1 MAYVDGRVSIDA
13 DSDCGSAGDIC
24 DADGRY
30 LISPQPEPVPEWFAQ
45 ALDEHFA
52 GAGVPRE
59 YAFCVRVRSLLDQP
73 QKIELRFHFTA
84 TNGRNYMAPPY
95 WLCRGG
101 RWRTI
106 AADDTDYVTEKYAD
120 ICCFL
125 TPGETVW
132 LANKPYVRPADIEEE
147 IDELVDRFP
156 FFYRRELGRTAE
168 GRPIIALETDARED
182 AIAVGATMQP
192 AEPGA
197 RPVLAVAHSLTD
209 RSALSEKMLQRFQF
223 CFIPMPNPD
232 GAATGRSLT
241 NAQGEVPMFSFERL
255 LAGREAPAETEA
267 VWRYMEA
274 LVPAAYMEFHPHYQ
288 DVQKHKLN
296 PMALDWYPAA
306 MHERVKRVEDTL
318 IGLNDA
324 WRVTHLEPSLPLG
337 DCGKF
342 NNLAR
347 AFHTL
352 AFCYQI
358 YAITEE
364 ATQAHAIRAVL
375 ALAEGLAGPEW
386 VATRDR
392 VDIVKG

>member
-1 MAYVDGRVSIDA
+1 MAYSDDNVRIDA
-13 DSDCGSAGDIC
+13 DGDCGSAGDIC
-24 DADGRY
+24 AADGRY
-30 LISPQPEPVPEWFAQ
+30 LVAPKPEPVPEWFAQ
-45 ALDEHFA
+45 ALEEHFG

-59 YAFCVRVRSLLDQP
+59 YAFCVRVCSLLERP
-73 QKIELRFHFTA
+73 QEVALRFCFTA
-84 TNGRNYMAPPY
+84 TNGRSYMAPPY
-95 WLCRGG
+95 WLRRGG
-101 RWRTI
+101 RWRTV
-106 AADDTDYVTEKYAD
+106 AAGDTDYMAEQYAD
-120 ICCFL
+120 VRCVL
-125 TPGETVW
+125 APGETVW
-132 LANKPYVRPADIEEE
+132 VANKPYVTPVDIEEE
-147 IDELVDRFP
+147 IDELADRFP
-156 FFYRRELGRTAE
+156 FYHRCELGRTAE
-168 GRPIIALETDARED
+168 GRPILALETDARED

-209 RSALSEKMLQRFQF
+209 RSALSEKLLQRFQF

-255 LAGREAPAETEA
+255 LSGREAPAETGA

-274 LVPAAYMEFHPHYQ
+274 LVPAAYIEFHPHYQ

-296 PMALDWYPAA
+296 PMALEWYPAA
-306 MHERVKRVEDTL
+306 MHERVKRVEEAL

-324 WRVTHLEPSLPLG
+324 WRVTHLEQSLPLG

-347 AFHTL
+347 VFKTL

-364 ATQAHAIRAVL
+364 ATRAHAIRAVL
-375 ALAEGLAGPEW
+375 ALAAGLAGPEW
-386 VATRDR
+386 AAAQGQPE
-392 VDIVKG
+392 IVRG

>member
-1 MAYVDGRVSIDA
+1 MAFIDDKVSIDA
-13 DSDCGSAGDIC
+13 DGDCGSAGEIAA
-24 DADGRY
+24 ADGRY
-30 LISPQPEPVPEWFAQ
+30 LVSPQPEPVPGWFAL
-45 ALDEHFA
+45 ALEEHFG

-59 YAFCVRVRSLLDQP
+59 YAFCVRVRSLLDRP
-73 QKIELRFHFTA
+73 QQVALRFTFTA
-84 TNGRNYMAPPY
+84 TNGRSYMAPPY
-95 WLCRGG
+95 WLRRGG

-106 AADDTDYVTEKYAD
+106 AARDTGYVAEKYAD
-120 ICCFL
+120 VRCSL
-125 TPGETVW
+125 APDEMVW
-132 LANKPYVRPADIEEE
+132 VANKPYVGPADVEEE

-156 FFYRRELGRTAE
+156 CYHRRELGRTAE
-168 GRPIIALETDARED
+168 GRPILALETDARQE

-209 RSALSEKMLQRFQF
+209 RSALSEKLLRRFQF
-223 CFIPMPNPD
+223 CFVPMPNPD
-232 GAATGRSLT
+232 GTATGRSLT
-241 NAQGEVPMFSFERL
+241 NARGEVPMFSFEGL

-274 LVPAAYMEFHPHYQ
+274 LVPTAYIEFHPHYQ

-296 PMALDWYPAA
+296 PMSLEWYPAA
-306 MHERVKRVEDTL
+306 MHEHATRVEEAL

-324 WRVTHLEPSLPLG
+324 WRVTHLEKSLPLG
-337 DCGKF
+337 DCGQF

-347 AFHTL
+347 AFNTL

-364 ATQAHAIRAVL
+364 ATRAHAIRAVL
-375 ALAEGLAGPEW
+375 ALAEGLAGPKW
-386 VATRDR
+386 AAARGKP
-392 VDIVKG
+392 DIVRG